1 TTMSNSLISNIHDR
15 MPVILKQED
24 EKIWL
29 DKNIDDIK
37 TLTNI
42 LKPFDSDKMQMYR
55 VSNKVNNPKN
65 DSKELLDPIN

>member
-1 TTMSNSLISNIHDR
+1 MSNSLISNIHDR